1 MLVGTFQA
9 ALSPKR
15 RTAIPKK
22 FLKELGNRVIMAKWY
37 EGCLALVGETY
48 WLALLKRLT
57 GGETR
62 VPTEPIRD
70 TERFILGSAY
80 EVLPDEQGRVV
91 IPMELVIYAGL
102 SEKLVFIGLMDRIEV
117 WNEDNWREKEK
128 AVSVHAGELVEKL
141 ANEQQR

>member
-22 FLKELGNRVIMAKWY
+22 FLKELGHKVIMAKWY
-37 EGCLALVGETY
+37 EGCLALVGEDY

-91 IPMELVIYAGL
+91 IPAELVLYADL
-102 SEKLVFIGLMDRIEV
+102 SEKLVFIGLMDRIEI
-117 WNEDNWREKEK
+117 WNEETWREKEK
-128 AVSVHAGELVEKL
+128 SVAVHAGELVEKL
-141 ANEQQR
+141 ANEQKR